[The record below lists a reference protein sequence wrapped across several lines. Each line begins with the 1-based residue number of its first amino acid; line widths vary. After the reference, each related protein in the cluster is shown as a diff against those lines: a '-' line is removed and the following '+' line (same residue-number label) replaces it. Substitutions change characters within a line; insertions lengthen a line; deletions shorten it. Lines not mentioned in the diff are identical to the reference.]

1 MVFDNVKTVEIENIV
16 KYQFFAVINN
26 IKVYLGNIDVWKEH
40 TEITI
45 VKYVKISS
53 KDFLDKIQKYYDT
66 VYVEGYG
73 LSTHLKDGVFLP
85 AHYEDENLY
94 FDLDNVDYINLVV
107 GVEKKEICVLAECIS
122 DGLASIKTNGKV
134 RVKSTSTVKTYLMK
148 DGNGFYKIGKS
159 KNPIARE
166 STLQS
171 ENPTITLIAV
181 CSEDIEKHLHEQYSE
196 KRKRG
201 EWFNLTE
208 EDISLL
214 IEQYGFADCSVIE

>member
-1 MVFDNVKTVEIENIV
+1 MVFENVNTVEIKNIV
-16 KYQFFAVINN
+16 KYQFFVVLNN
-26 IKVYLGNIDVWKEH
+26 AKVYLGNIDVKKEPD
-40 TEITI
+40 EITI

-53 KDFLDKIQKYYDT
+53 KDYLDKIQKYYNT
-66 VYVEGYG
+66 VYVEGHG

-94 FDLDNVDYINLVV
+94 FDLENVDSINVVV
-107 GVEKKEICVLAECIS
+107 GVEKKEIDVFDEYIS
-122 DGLASIKTNGKV
+122 DELASIKTNGKV

-166 STLQS
+166 TTLQS

-181 CSEDIEKHLHEQYSE
+181 CSEDIEKHLHEKYSD

-208 EDISLL
+208 EDVFSL
-214 IEQYGFADCSVIE
+214 IEQYGFADSSVLE

>member
-1 MVFDNVKTVEIENIV
+1 MVFENVKTVDIENIV
-16 KYQFFAVINN
+16 KYQFCVVINN
-26 IKVYLGNIDVWKEH
+26 TKIYLGNIDVRKEP
-40 TEITI
+40 TDVTT
-45 VKYVKISS
+45 VSYVKVSS
-53 KDFLDKIQKYYDT
+53 KDFLDKMQKYYDT
-66 VYVEGYG
+66 VYVEGQG
-73 LSTHLKDGVFLP
+73 LSIHIKDGVFVP
-85 AHYEDENLY
+85 AHFDNNNLY
-94 FDLDNVDYINLVV
+94 FDLDNVDCINLVV
-107 GVEKKEICVLAECIS
+107 GVKKKEIYVLDEYMS
-122 DGLASIKTNGKV
+122 DELASIKTNGKV

-201 EWFNLTE
+201 EWFSLTE
-208 EDISLL
+208 EDVSLL
-214 IEQYGFADCSVIE
+214 IEQYGFADCSVIA